1 MADRVLV
8 TGGAGFIGSHVAE
21 LLVDEGHEV
30 CVLDNLSLGRREW
43 VPESAEFIE
52 GDVTDI
58 ETCRSAARGAKGVF
72 HLAAMSKVVPSLGDC
87 KKTFYTLE
95 QNVVGTLNVLIA
107 AKEQGANKVVY
118 SASSTFYGNQA
129 LPYREDMLPDCFTP
143 YALSKYE
150 GELYCLLF
158 DRTYDLPTVSLRYFQ
173 TYGPRQPTTGEYAV
187 VAGVFLERRRQGK
200 PLEIFGDGKQR
211 RDFVHVKDVAYSNLL
226 AYRNPVR
233 GMSIN
238 VGSGENHSIKELAD
252 LISADQ
258 VHTPPREHDIRATL
272 ADLTLCRECFNWTP
286 QISFHEGMRGLI
298 ESY

>member
-1 MADRVLV
+1 MAERVLI

-21 LLVDEGHEV
+21 LFVESGYDV
-30 CVLDNLSLGRREW
+30 RVLDNLSLGRREW
-43 VPESAEFIE
+43 VPEPAEFLE
-52 GDVTDI
+52 GDVTDL
-58 ETCRSAARGAKGVF
+58 ETCRRAARGVQGVF

-87 KKTFYTLE
+87 KKTFFTLE
-95 QNVVGTLNVLIA
+95 QNVAGTLNVLIA
-107 AKEQGANKVVY
+107 SKEHDVRKVVY
-118 SASSTFYGNQA
+118 SASSTFYGNQP

-158 DRTYDLPTVSLRYFQ
+158 DGTYGLPTVSLRYFQ

-187 VAGVFLERRRQGK
+187 VAGVFLEQRKQGR
-200 PLEIFGDGKQR
+200 PLTIFGDGTQR

-226 AYRNPVR
+226 AFRSPVR

-238 VGSGENHSIKELAD
+238 IGSGENHSIKELAD
-252 LISADQ
+252 LISKNQ
-258 VHTPPREHDIRATL
+258 VHTPPREHDIKATL
-272 ADLTLCRECFNWTP
+272 ADLTLCRECFNWSP
-286 QISFHEGMRGLI
+286 EISFHDGMAELI